1 MIRFLENRG
10 ILLKETIEKSIF
22 QQEKLLND
30 FLGPLMKEVNQ
41 LKMKQKNEKLGF
53 LPLIKNE
60 LILLAKII
68 LISLALEAV
77 VSATRAAIQ
86 KNIYGLGRTTLIIPN
101 KEIKYILEINKNLE
115 ESGLLKKD
123 ISKTIENEAKYQKGG
138 FLSMLLGTIVS
149 SLLGNMLAGKGVI
162 RIGKELVTEGRDS
175 NCCLLLRAYKLTMN
189 KITISSNIVK
199 Y

>member
-1 MIRFLENRG
+1 MKG
-10 ILLKETIEKSIF
+10 TIEKSIF

-53 LPLIKNE
+53 LPLMKNE

-101 KEIKYILEINKNLE
+101 KEIKDILEINKYLE

-123 ISKTIENEAKYQKGG
+123 ISKTIENEAK
-138 FLSMLLGTIVS
+138 
-149 SLLGNMLAGKGVI
+149 
-162 RIGKELVTEGRDS
+162 
-175 NCCLLLRAYKLTMN
+175 
-189 KITISSNIVK
+189 
-199 Y
+199 

>member
-1 MIRFLENRG
+1 MENRE
-10 ILLKETIEKSIF
+10 ILLKGTIEKSIF
-22 QQEKLLND
+22 QQEKLLSD

-53 LPLIKNE
+53 LPLMKNE

-101 KEIKYILEINKNLE
+101 KEIKDILEINKYLE

-123 ISKTIENEAKYQKGG
+123 ISKTIENEAK
-138 FLSMLLGTIVS
+138 
-149 SLLGNMLAGKGVI
+149 
-162 RIGKELVTEGRDS
+162 
-175 NCCLLLRAYKLTMN
+175 
-189 KITISSNIVK
+189 
-199 Y
+199 